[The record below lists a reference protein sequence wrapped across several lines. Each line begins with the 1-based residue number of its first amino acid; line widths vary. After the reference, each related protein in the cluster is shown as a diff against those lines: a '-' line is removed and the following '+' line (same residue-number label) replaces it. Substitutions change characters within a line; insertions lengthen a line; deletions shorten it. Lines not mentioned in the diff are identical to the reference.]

1 MAFTVKAYAISP
13 KPFNVGR
20 IRKNIRQVLR
30 DEGTK
35 DKVTLNKTIDGWDG
49 EKPTMAYEA
58 KITAGDAF
66 VWIGPKGSQ
75 SAIEKWRR
83 IDEPGRAKRH
93 PISARRAPYL
103 RFPWQGL
110 RSSYD
115 AKTTPRKFSSS
126 GPGKKLGTTRQV
138 KTVDHPG
145 IYEPR
150 EWSITLANQRIKPF
164 AEAVQAAINKALRIK

>member
-1 MAFTVKAYAISP
+1 MPFKITAYAISP

-35 DKVTLNKTIDGWDG
+35 DKVVLNKTIDGWDG

-58 KITAGDAF
+58 KVTAGDAS

-83 IDEPGRAKRH
+83 IDEGLPEH
-93 PISARRAPYL
+93 EIVSATTMI
-103 RFPWQGL
+103 FPWQGVG
-110 RSSYD
+110 SSYK
-115 AKTTPRKFSSS
+115 AKTTPKKFSSG
-126 GPGKKLGTTRQV
+126 GPGTKHGTIRRTKHIKRHYI
-138 KTVDHPG
+138 T
-145 IYEPR
+145 PR

-164 AEAVQAAINKALRIK
+164 ADNIQAAINKALRTR